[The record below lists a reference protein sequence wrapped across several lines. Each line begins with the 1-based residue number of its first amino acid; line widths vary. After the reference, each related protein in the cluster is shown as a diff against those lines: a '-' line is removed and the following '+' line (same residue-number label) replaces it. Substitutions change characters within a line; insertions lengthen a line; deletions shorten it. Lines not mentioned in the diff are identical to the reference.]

1 MYEFLF
7 DYVEPD
13 HGEKVNLCY
22 MDASSFT
29 AYTKP
34 NDIWKTCCKLACQIE
49 YLIRLRNLYQSLNY
63 G

>member
-22 MDASSFT
+22 TDARVSLHTQNQMIFE
-29 AYTKP
+29 
-34 NDIWKTCCKLACQIE
+34 KLVV
-49 YLIRLRNLYQSLNY
+49 NLHAK
-63 G
+63 

>member
-34 NDIWKTCCKLACQIE
+34 NDI
-49 YLIRLRNLYQSLNY
+49 
-63 G
+63 